1 MNLFELY
8 EKLSSDEILLTIE
21 KINNAINNFSRFG
34 EKLIESYIA
43 FDNWWQTA
51 YPKICKVIE
60 NIDSPE
66 YSAEKKKEL
75 VECYTK
81 WGKYGWTFNGQT
93 KLTSLSSLPLSLE
106 DADQKMSQYC
116 TLDNASEIAMKLID
130 NGVNQSDVKEALFC
144 FENGK
149 YKSSAII
156 LFALIDHELILKG
169 FRHKPKE
176 DQLEGNYKIGLS
188 AVCEYRKRNKKAYN
202 KSFLYANLYFLNI
215 METLMALFQDTENF
229 TNEPKMINRNYV
241 VHGMSNRT
249 VTEIDCFK
257 VWSALYSLVVMLP
270 LVEEM
275 KV

>member
-51 YPKICKVIE
+51 Y
-60 NIDSPE
+60 
-66 YSAEKKKEL
+66 
-75 VECYTK
+75 
-81 WGKYGWTFNGQT
+81 
-93 KLTSLSSLPLSLE
+93 
-106 DADQKMSQYC
+106 
-116 TLDNASEIAMKLID
+116 
-130 NGVNQSDVKEALFC
+130 
-144 FENGK
+144 
-149 YKSSAII
+149 
-156 LFALIDHELILKG
+156 
-169 FRHKPKE
+169 
-176 DQLEGNYKIGLS
+176 
-188 AVCEYRKRNKKAYN
+188 
-202 KSFLYANLYFLNI
+202 ANLYFLNI

-241 VHGMSNRT
+241 VHGMSTRT

-270 LVEEM
+270 LLEEL